1 MFSLLPPALPPSFDD
16 YPSQESLVKDRM
28 PQVFYSSLKNRRS
41 RKRYLDLLVEKM
53 ERGEKLA
60 PWESSALV
68 HLEK

>member
-28 PQVFYSSLKNRRS
+28 PQVFYSSLEKRRS
-41 RKRYLDLLVEKM
+41 RKRYLYLLGEKM

-60 PWESSALV
+60 PWELQAFLPI
-68 HLEK
+68 KK